1 MKEELKTLKD
11 IEGGID
17 EYYVKYYENIRQ
29 EAIKWVKEDLNF
41 IKNLSGKKPTKIIVT
56 RWMKRLNITE
66 EELAGEGK

>member
-17 EYYVKYYENIRQ
+17 EYYVKYYENIRK
-29 EAIKWVKEDLNF
+29 EAIKWVKECEKCSEHDERYYWATF
-41 IKNLSGKKPTKIIVT
+41 IKHFFNL
-56 RWMKRLNITE
+56 TE